1 MTRAAI
7 VYRSRTGRTRRYAE
21 AIGAHLRSRGVDASV
36 SSIGECDLVALAD
49 VDFLFLGCW
58 TDGLM
63 IVLQGPDGPWRAFA
77 RALPVLARP
86 RVALFT
92 TYRLATGSMFANMRA
107 ALATGAMAGRPEAV
121 ELELKSRNGG
131 LSERDRAALDRFVR
145 GG

>member
-21 AIGAHLRSRGVDASV
+21 AIGAHLTSRGVDASI
-36 SSIGECDLVALAD
+36 SSIGECDLAALAD
-49 VDFLFLGCW
+49 VDVLFLGCW

-77 RALPVLARP
+77 RVLPVLARP

-92 TYRLATGSMFANMRA
+92 TYRLATGTMFANMRA
-107 ALATGAMAGRPEAV
+107 ALATGALAGRPEAV
-121 ELELKSRNGG
+121 ELELKSRDGR
-131 LSERDRAALDRFVR
+131 LSPRDDEALELFIR
-145 GG
+145 